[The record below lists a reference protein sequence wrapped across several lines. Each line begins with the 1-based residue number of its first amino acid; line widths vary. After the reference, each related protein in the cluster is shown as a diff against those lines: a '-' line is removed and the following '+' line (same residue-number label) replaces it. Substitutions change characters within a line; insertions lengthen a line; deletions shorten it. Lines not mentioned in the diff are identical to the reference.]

1 MREILTDEQ
10 YKLLPSL
17 KDAEPHELAD
27 AIRDILDDKKARNIK
42 VLHVEDK
49 TMIAHYFVLCT
60 GNSTTQI
67 KGLADEVEY
76 KTRLRGLHSSGIE
89 GRGNGAWVLLDYG
102 NVIAHI
108 FSREARD
115 FYNLDKLYGDVADA
129 GAADSEEGR
138 DYSEEEDSDYGDE
151 GDIGEIDSADPTE
164 DGEDFEPPSI

>member
-10 YKLLPSL
+10 YRLLPSL
-17 KDAEPHELAD
+17 KDAEPRELAD
-27 AIRDILDDKKARNIK
+27 AIRDILYDKKARNIK

-49 TMIAHYFVLCT
+49 TMIANYFVLCT

-76 KTRLRGLHSSGIE
+76 KTRLRGLHPSGIE

-102 NVIAHI
+102 NVIVHI

-115 FYNLDKLYGDVADA
+115 FYNLDKLYGDVTEADA
-129 GAADSEEGR
+129 VGS
-138 DYSEEEDSDYGDE
+138 EDSRDYGDME
-151 GDIGEIDSADPTE
+151 ELGEIDSTE
-164 DGEDFEPPSI
+164 DGENFGPPSI